1 MTDLRT
7 EFANELRAEF
17 RDGIARFTIDRP
29 QAMNAMKNGMW
40 QALGDHLRS
49 IEMDPGIRAVL
60 ITGAGD
66 NFCAGGDVKEFS
78 TTLGMTD
85 AERANHWMTSGDRGN
100 QLFAIIE
107 RVPQPVVTR
116 VRGIAA
122 GGGLA
127 LVAAADLAIASRNS
141 RFLAAQIRVGVIPD
155 SALSYNL
162 VRNIG
167 PKRAKQ
173 ICYLGDIFGPDE
185 ALDFG
190 LLNWVVPDDELD
202 ARTEELLER
211 LVALP
216 QEALGRTKCAMN
228 LAHRISVADH
238 LHQETIDIGAVVTA
252 PDYAERVN
260 AFMERSKQ
268 RKG

>member
-1 MTDLRT
+1 MS
-7 EFANELRAEF
+7 EPELSF
-17 RDGIARFTIDRP
+17 VINGPIARATINRP
-29 QAMNAMKNGMW
+29 HAMNAMKNGMW
-40 QALGDHLRS
+40 EELGDHLRS
-49 IEMDPGIRAVL
+49 IEFNRDVRVVL

-78 TTLGMTD
+78 TTLGMSD
-85 AERANHWMTSGDRGN
+85 AERANHWMTSGDKGN

-107 RVPQPVVTR
+107 RIPQPVVVR
-116 VRGIAA
+116 VRGMAA

-127 LVAAADLAIASRNS
+127 IVSAADLAIASEES

-173 ICYLGDIFGPDE
+173 IAYLGDIFSPQE
-185 ALDFG
+185 ALEFG

-202 ARTEELLER
+202 ARTEALL
-211 LVALP
+211 AKIADLP
-216 QEALGRTKCAMN
+216 QEALGRTKTAMN
-228 LAHRISVADH
+228 IAHRISINDH
-238 LHQETIDIGAVVTA
+238 LAQETIDIGAVVTH
-252 PDYAERVN
+252 PDYATRVT
-260 AFMERSKQ
+260 AFMERK
-268 RKG
+268 K